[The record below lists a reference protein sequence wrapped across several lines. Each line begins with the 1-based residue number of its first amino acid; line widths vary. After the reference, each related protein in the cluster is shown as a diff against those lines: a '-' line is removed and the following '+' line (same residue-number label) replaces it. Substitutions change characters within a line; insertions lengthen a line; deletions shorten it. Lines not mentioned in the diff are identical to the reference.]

1 MKRNIAISSCIGVV
15 CSVIALYF
23 ALRNIPLAALGDYL
37 LRINYLWMFPAMLA
51 IFLAFALRAQR
62 WKIILATTHEVSFRQ
77 SFHPLMIGFMLNL
90 VLPGRMGEV
99 ARPLILRKQENI
111 PFTTG
116 LATVAAERL
125 LDLVILLSLFVVTVA
140 LVKIDPRLDI
150 TFGSRH
156 LNRETLETV
165 AMGMARLGLVLI
177 AGMGLLV
184 LNPVRRKI
192 LSLINALPG
201 IFFWYSENRKEK
213 VRLKICKPLARMVDN
228 ISRSFSLIRNPGRL
242 CLCLGLSIGIWTLH
256 VFSYYLIA
264 LGSPGI
270 ELNFFELTATMVI
283 VCFFIVLPAAP
294 GFWGL
299 WEAGGI
305 FALALFG
312 ISAKDAAGFTL
323 ANHVMQMVP
332 VMLIGI
338 FSAFVTGVNIWS
350 TYRNSISEG

>member
-1 MKRNIAISSCIGVV
+1 MKKKIAILSCLGVG
-15 CSVIALYF
+15 CSLVALYF
-23 ALRNIPLAALGDYL
+23 ALRNVPLAALGDYL

-125 LDLVILLSLFVVTVA
+125 LDLVMLLSLFVVTIAIVQ
-140 LVKIDPRLDI
+140 IDPHLDM
-150 TFGSRH
+150 TFGNQH
-156 LNRETLETV
+156 LNSETLEAV
-165 AMGMARLGLVLI
+165 AMGMARAGFVLI
-177 AGMGLLV
+177 AAMGVLV

-192 LSLINALPG
+192 LSLINALPV

-213 VRLKICKPLARMVDN
+213 VRRKVCKPLARMVDN
-228 ISRSFSLIRNPGRL
+228 ISRSFSLIRNTGRL
-242 CLCLGLSIGIWTLH
+242 CLCFSLSIVIWALH

-270 ELNFFELTATMVI
+270 ELGFFELTATMII

-299 WEAGGI
+299 WEAGGV

-323 ANHVMQMVP
+323 VNHVIQMVP

-338 FSAFVTGVNIWS
+338 FSALVTGVNILS
-350 TYRNSISEG
+350 AYQTSISEG